1 MRSRQSLKGSSNEES
16 AKDSYDLNSL
26 AESIYENLGDKKWA
40 KLLEKKAKEL
50 EDDDE
55 PAGKI
60 LGGIDMKIN
69 FKKLKKDMD
78 EDKDFLHWDTDEKVS
93 ITCIK
98 FPNNT
103 DWKTNYRVSV
113 ESNQDED
120 TSEYDVYGEFGSS
133 IDEIESAVEC
143 FLENGGDI
151 ISFQPEGYLNAEKIF
166 IELKK
171 IQI

>member
-1 MRSRQSLKGSSNEES
+1 
-16 AKDSYDLNSL
+16 
-26 AESIYENLGDKKWA
+26 
-40 KLLEKKAKEL
+40 
-50 EDDDE
+50 
-55 PAGKI
+55 
-60 LGGIDMKIN
+60 MKIN

-120 TSEYDVYGEFGSS
+120 LLTTQGSVRRG
-133 IDEIESAVEC
+133 IRG
-143 FLENGGDI
+143 NRWRR
-151 ISFQPEGYLNAEKIF
+151 QPHGVG
-166 IELKK
+166 
-171 IQI
+171 